1 MKHRWILVA
10 GGGSIFGLAAQAA
23 PARADCVADCF
34 SATYCDREMHASG
47 ECGRKLNDCY
57 LSQCKRSSRSYGA
70 IAYGAQSTAA
80 GWAFD
85 FGTAGDAGRR
95 ALSNCT
101 QHGDDCKVVV
111 SFSNSCAAVAAGTN
125 KRFATGQASN
135 REQAQANAVAACG
148 REGGAQC
155 KIQAWSCALP

>member
-10 GGGSIFGLAAQAA
+10 GVGVIFGLAAQAA
-23 PARADCVADCF
+23 PARADCVADCQ
-34 SATYCDREMHASG
+34 SATYCDSQMNASG
-47 ECGRKLNDCY
+47 ECSRRLNDCY
-57 LSQCKRSSRSYGA
+57 LSECKRPSRSYGA

-85 FGTAGDAGRR
+85 FGTAADAHRR

-101 QHGDDCKVVV
+101 RHGDDCKVVV

-135 REQAQANAVAACG
+135 REEAQAKAVAACG
-148 REGGAQC
+148 RQGGTQC
-155 KIQAWSCALP
+155 ELQAWSCALP

>member
-1 MKHRWILVA
+1 MTYRGILAA
-10 GGGSIFGLAAQAA
+10 GLGFIFGLAA
-23 PARADCVADCF
+23 PAWADCVADCQ
-34 SATYCDREMHASG
+34 SATYCDSQMNASG
-47 ECGRKLNDCY
+47 ECGRRLNDCY
-57 LSQCKRSSRSYGA
+57 LSQCKRPSRSYGA

-80 GWAFD
+80 GWAYD
-85 FGTAGDAGRR
+85 FGTAGGAHRR

-135 REQAQANAVAACG
+135 RQQAQASAVAAC
-148 REGGAQC
+148 RRQGGTQC
-155 KIQAWSCALP
+155 EIQAWSCALP

>member
-1 MKHRWILVA
+1 MTHRWIWAA
-10 GGGSIFGLAAQAA
+10 GVGFIVGLAAQA
-23 PARADCVADCF
+23 RADCVSDCQA
-34 SATYCDREMHASG
+34 ATYCDSQMNRSG
-47 ECGRKLNDCY
+47 ECSSRLNACY
-57 LSQCKRSSRSYGA
+57 ASQCKRPSRSYGA

-85 FGTAGDAGRR
+85 LGTAGDAHRR

-148 REGGAQC
+148 RQGGAQC
-155 KIQAWSCALP
+155 EIQAWSCALP

>member
-1 MKHRWILVA
+1 MKHRWIAAAAL
-10 GGGSIFGLAAQAA
+10 GFIFGLAAQAA
-23 PARADCVADCF
+23 PDDRANKCIDDCGFFDKP
-34 SATYCDREMHASG
+34 SDRELCFEKCLRQA
-47 ECGRKLNDCY
+47 
-57 LSQCKRSSRSYGA
+57 RSLYGA

-85 FGTAGDAGRR
+85 QGTAGDAHRL

-155 KIQAWSCALP
+155 AIQAWSCARP